1 MCPGLGL
8 TSQMSGA
15 IQETGLFGKC
25 CVPHLDE
32 SLRPQLAPD
41 QVPRR
46 SNGLGLSLET
56 EGKPLMRDRIR
67 GWARA
72 LAWGVAVLLLAQI
85 AALPAAAEVR
95 AWLFWHEGCPH
106 CEGAR
111 AALADIA
118 EAAPDLVLT
127 EVELGESAEGDT
139 LFDWANAQFGNAT
152 SAVPFFIV
160 GEAATVGYSDGLG
173 TADTYRA
180 MIADCRATG
189 CADVLSARAPVK
201 VPGMVAAGEVT
212 LPLIGTVT
220 LADLSLPALTLVL
233 AAVDGFNPCA
243 MWVLAILIGFLLGVE
258 DRRRM
263 WVLGLVFLGATGV
276 MYLAIMAAWLN
287 VVLWLGALAWLRLAV
302 GVAALTAGGYY
313 LKSWWTDPVGVCKVT
328 SPGRRRSI
336 TERFRA
342 VVAQPSLLLAALGI
356 AALAVGVNLIELV
369 CSAGIPAVYTQAL
382 AMHDLPAAGHYA
394 YLLLYIAVFLLDDTA
409 IFVTAML
416 TLRFVASA
424 GSYARLSHL
433 VGGVVLIGLGAV
445 MILRPDL
452 LA

>member
-1 MCPGLGL
+1 M
-8 TSQMSGA
+8 
-15 IQETGLFGKC
+15 
-25 CVPHLDE
+25 
-32 SLRPQLAPD
+32 
-41 QVPRR
+41 
-46 SNGLGLSLET
+46 
-56 EGKPLMRDRIR
+56 
-67 GWARA
+67 
-72 LAWGVAVLLLAQI
+72 LLAI
-85 AALPAAAEVR
+85 SLLAAVPAVAEVR

-106 CEGAR
+106 CAGAR

-118 EAAPDLVLT
+118 TGTPDLVLT
-127 EVELGESAEGDT
+127 EVEVGASAEGDA
-139 LFDWANAQFGNAT
+139 LFDWASVQFGNTT

-160 GEAATVGYSDGLG
+160 GEAATVGFSEGLG
-173 TADTYRA
+173 MPDTYRA
-180 MIADCRATG
+180 MIADCRASG
-189 CADVLSARAPVK
+189 CADVVSTRAPVR

-220 LADLSLPALTLVL
+220 LADLSLPALTVVL

-243 MWVLAILIGFLLGVE
+243 MWVLAILIGFLLGVQ
-258 DRRRM
+258 DRWRM
-263 WVLGLVFLGATGV
+263 WLLGLVFLGTTGV
-276 MYLAIMAAWLN
+276 MYFAIMAAWLN

-302 GVAALTAGGYY
+302 GVAALAAGAYY

-342 VVAQPSLLLAALGI
+342 VVAQPSLLLAAMGI

-394 YLLLYIAVFLLDDTA
+394 YLLLYLAVFLLDDTA
-409 IFVTAML
+409 IFVTAMV

-424 GSYARLSHL
+424 GAWARLSHL
-433 VGGVVLIGLGAV
+433 VGGVVLIGLGTL